1 MEYVKIRKK
10 KKKDEQKEKA
20 VSIEQGRE
28 LEEEQKF
35 QY

>member
-1 MEYVKIRKK
+1 MSKKKKKK

-20 VSIEQGRE
+20 ISIEDGRE
-28 LEEEQKF
+28 LEEDQKF

>member
-1 MEYVKIRKK
+1 MSKKKKKKK

-20 VSIEQGRE
+20 ISIEEGRE
-28 LEEEQKF
+28 LEEDQKF